1 MRFFKILL
9 LCIAV
14 PVIIA
19 FVLCILL
26 PLFLLFLLI
35 SAIFAPHRIKGTFQQ
50 IHFPQKPEA
59 KPSEGDEI
67 DVECTVLDSQ
77 EIGKEP
83 DERKQVE

>member
-14 PVIIA
+14 PIIFV

-35 SAIFAPHRIKGTFQQ
+35 SAIFAPHRIKGSFQQ
-50 IHFPQKPEA
+50 IRFQRKPQPAE
-59 KPSEGDEI
+59 SDEI

-77 EIGKEP
+77 EIDKGS